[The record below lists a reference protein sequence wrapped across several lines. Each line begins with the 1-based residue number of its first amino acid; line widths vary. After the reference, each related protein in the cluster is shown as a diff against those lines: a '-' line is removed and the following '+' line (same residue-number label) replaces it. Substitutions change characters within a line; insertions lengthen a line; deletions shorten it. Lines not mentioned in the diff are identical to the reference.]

1 MEDKKINKEA
11 TYNLITFVISKGI
24 SNIGWST
31 YSFGMSLYILQI
43 TGSATNFAINFL
55 LSSVP
60 RIVLSPIAG
69 YTADTYDKK
78 RTILLSHLASVI
90 AVLSLL
96 IFNIIG
102 QFSLIQIYVTTAL
115 LSSAAL
121 FNSVTFTSSI
131 MNLVDDKRTQ
141 NAFALNDAAK
151 NIGSILGP
159 VIGGILYINFTLHS
173 FFIIFIVSFTIA
185 FLLDL
190 TMDFRLFS
198 KRDQKKVQEKDGDFK
213 KKGMVSDILDGIR
226 YVKNDVLLSNLIS
239 ISLFVSLFFTSIQ
252 VGMPFVLV
260 NELNLS
266 SEKFGFVQSAFSVG
280 MILTTLYLSVRK
292 EFQYPFI
299 LAKRLIIV
307 LSIQFALMV
316 VPFFY
321 PLSENIMFLYF
332 ILWSFSIG
340 SNIIFMN
347 TPVAVKLMKLVSE
360 DYRGRV
366 IGSVNT
372 LSSALVPLGL
382 FSYGI
387 LFDYVGAEAV
397 MLATSLLSLL
407 FTFVLM
413 RKSILMRAH
422 PEYFVELEKRKNNI
436 KEKIGG

>member
-1 MEDKKINKEA
+1 MNNQNVYKRA

-90 AVLSLL
+90 AVLGLF

-102 QFSLIQIYVTTAL
+102 QFSLIHIYVTTAF

-121 FNSVTFTSSI
+121 FNTVTFTSSI

-141 NAFALNDAAK
+141 NAFALNDATK

-173 FFIIFIVSFTIA
+173 FFIIFIVSFSIA

-190 TMDFRLFS
+190 TMNFRLFS
-198 KRDQKKVQEKDGDFK
+198 NREKDKDGDVQ
-213 KKGMVSDILDGIR
+213 KKGMGSDILDGIR
-226 YVKNDVLLSNLIS
+226 YVKKDVLLSNLIS
-239 ISLFVSLFFTSIQ
+239 ISLFVSFFFTSVQ

-260 NELNLS
+260 NELHLS
-266 SEKFGFVQSAFSVG
+266 SEKFGFVQSAFSAG

-307 LSIQFALMV
+307 LSIQFAVMV

-321 PLSENIMFLYF
+321 SMSENGLFLFF
-332 ILWSFSIG
+332 ILWAFSLG
-340 SNIIFMN
+340 SNIILMN

-387 LFDYVGAEAV
+387 LFDYVGAKTV

-407 FTFVLM
+407 STFVLM
-413 RKSILMRAH
+413 RKSILMKAH
-422 PEYFVELEKRKNNI
+422 PEYFGELDRVKKNVEEKV
-436 KEKIGG
+436 EG